1 MGGDTSKPMVYID
14 AQPVLWH
21 IMMSFARQK
30 WQDFIIYLGYQERVI
45 KDYFRNPHFQS
56 RD

>member
-21 IMMSFARQK
+21 IMMSFAHQK